1 MIKWAIVN
9 GNWADGT
16 TWNDGVVPVS
26 GDYVYCN
33 GYTISF
39 PTQINIGNGTIT
51 NELNPNTNR
60 NGGHIQSTSGGVTIV
75 SNLIADGELI
85 FKSGHLGNS
94 IIGDVKIR
102 NCTGMSRT
110 GNTLQSTWRYTGN
123 ISVENGQITTDSG
136 ATYQVIITGN
146 ATLKNRV
153 NFKQPAN
160 FTINGNIMIDNYDIT
175 TTNLTINGLLTA
187 IHCRAYGSN
196 VVKSGNIHYVSD
208 NSSLTIGIA
217 WQTLN
222 ISNISEWRDI
232 SEPRSNPFI
241 ILTDAEMNNRQQYPA
256 PANVKKDI
264 PYAWGEL
271 IGLYLPDYPPE
282 TVVLKD
288 YIYDSGNKT
297 GKLVVLP
304 AELISRLL
312 NCPTIETMQQL
323 LIAHLNSETD

>member
-1 MIKWAIVN
+1 MAVKWAVAN
-9 GNWADGT
+9 GNWSAGA
-16 TWNDGVVPVS
+16 TWNDGVVPTS

-75 SNLIADGELI
+75 ANLIADGGGI
-85 FKSGHLGNS
+85 FVSGHLSNS
-94 IIGDVKIR
+94 IIGDVTIR

-110 GNTLQSTWRYTGN
+110 GNTLQSTWRFTGN
-123 ISVENGQITTDSG
+123 ISVENGQITTDSN

-146 ATLKNRV
+146 ASLKNRV
-153 NFKQPAN
+153 NVKQPAN
-160 FTINGNIMIDNYDIT
+160 FTINGNIMIDDYNIT
-175 TTNLTINGLLTA
+175 VTNLTINGLLTA

-196 VVKSGNIHYVSD
+196 VVKSGNIHYISD

-222 ISNISEWRDI
+222 MSNISEWRDI

-241 ILTDAEMNNRQQYPA
+241 ILTNAEMNNRQQYPSE
-256 PANVKKDI
+256 NEVKEGTE
-264 PYAWGEL
+264 YVWGEKV
-271 IGLYLPDYPPE
+271 GTYQAPPE
-282 TVVLKD
+282 SVVLKD
-288 YIYDSGNKT
+288 FVYDNGDKVGTLENEVT
-297 GKLVVLP
+297 VD
-304 AELISRLL
+304 SR
-312 NCPTIETMQQL
+312 NTI
-323 LIAHLNSETD
+323 NVYPYKKRCN